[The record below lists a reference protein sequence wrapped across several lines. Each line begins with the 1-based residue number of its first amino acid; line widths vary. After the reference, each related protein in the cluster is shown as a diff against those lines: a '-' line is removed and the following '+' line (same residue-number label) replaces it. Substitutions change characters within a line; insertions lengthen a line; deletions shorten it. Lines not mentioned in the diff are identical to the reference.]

1 MTGGTPELKA
11 VLFRL
16 IFRAA
21 ALEGMI
27 FVNQDPVSQKFLSVG
42 ACFGPGTRF
51 LGSQAQFE
59 LGAEEFFE
67 SLPDEAREWWEK
79 FRNPAPAKVENATLG
94 KDKATASWSI
104 IVMATLKTEQG
115 KGHGTVLMKE
125 ICRRVLEDNSFM
137 LLNATSKNNVDF
149 YQRLGLEV
157 VSTSESVSSFGTWTN
172 HAMLRDPR
180 KTVPNSG
187 VEGISDIYCFATSSA
202 NNPINS
208 TNLPKR

>member
-1 MTGGTPELKA
+1 MNTITGGTPELKA

-16 IFRAA
+16 LFRAA

-27 FVNQDPVSQKFLSVG
+27 FVNQDPASQKFLSIS
-42 ACFGPGTRF
+42 ACFGPGTIF
-51 LGSQAQFE
+51 LGSQAQWE
-59 LGAEEFFE
+59 LGAEEFIE

-79 FRNPAPAKVENATLG
+79 YRKPTPAKVDDDIAG
-94 KDKATASWSI
+94 QDKATDSWFI

-172 HAMLRDPR
+172 YAMLWDAR

-187 VEGISDIYCFATSSA
+187 VEG
-202 NNPINS
+202 
-208 TNLPKR
+208 